1 MTVDERLD
9 RIEQRLGHMEALL
22 AEMRGRLA
30 ERERMINV
38 GMWALPLLIGASAAA
53 GIVLHRLGLWR

>member
-9 RIEQRLGHMEALL
+9 RIEQRLVHMEALL

-38 GMWALPLLIGASAAA
+38 GMWALPLLIGASAVA